1 MEIVCREIEI
11 ASLIRNME
19 TVCGKIEIDALIGNM
34 EIVNGE
40 IETEVVEV
48 MKNHGRSRE

>member
-1 MEIVCREIEI
+1 MEIVCGEIEI